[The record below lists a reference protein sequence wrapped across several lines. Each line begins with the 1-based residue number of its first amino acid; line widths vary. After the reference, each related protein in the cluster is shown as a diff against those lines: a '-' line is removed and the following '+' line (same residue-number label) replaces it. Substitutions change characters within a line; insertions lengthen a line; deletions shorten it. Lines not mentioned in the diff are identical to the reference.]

1 MQRASF
7 HILIKLCFVF
17 GCRHEIGR
25 PAFNR
30 DGFWQERVSEGNKGK
45 EIRSECTE
53 LVIVM
58 NHGV

>member
-1 MQRASF
+1 M
-7 HILIKLCFVF
+7 F

-30 DGFWQERVSEGNKGK
+30 NGFWQERVSEGNKGK
-45 EIRSECTE
+45 EIKSECTE
-53 LVIVM
+53 LVIVV